1 MPPETRQRI
10 LPLLHV
16 AARQHHLRTFSHK
29 LPRGLKTNAAVGACH
44 QGDFALVGTKV
55 ASAGSGKLTFSG
67 LAAYHRA
74 LFASITTGQKQPL
87 APLLKSE
94 AQAGRVSGEH
104 YTGTWIDV
112 GTPERLDALN
122 VYLSQNKT

>member
-1 MPPETRQRI
+1 MQISNEQLRKF
-10 LPLLHV
+10 
-16 AARQHHLRTFSHK
+16 AADIFEAQGVTQN
-29 LPRGLKTNAAVGACH
+29 NAATVANHLVDANLLGHDSHGVGMIP
-44 QGDFALVGTKV
+44 
-55 ASAGSGKLTFSG
+55 
-67 LAAYHRA
+67 AYVHN
-74 LFASITTGQKQPL
+74 LETG
-87 APLLKSE
+87 LLKAE